1 MARNN
6 SSFVVQNPEA
16 LTAVLD
22 NAARATS
29 ESVLRQAAAAGATV
43 FYREIKV
50 RAMPHYRSGN
60 LENSLLVTYVP
71 EDSVTGKLATYMVGF
86 ASKAWYARLL
96 EYGTSKMAA
105 KPFIRP
111 GYEAKKAQAAKAVI
125 EKIQE
130 AVSSGE

>member
-6 SSFVVQNPEA
+6 SSFVVQNPDA
-16 LTAVLD
+16 LTAALA

-50 RAMPHYRSGN
+50 RAMPYYRTGN
-60 LENSLLVTYVP
+60 LENSLLVTYIP
-71 EDSVTGKLATYMVGF
+71 EDSVTGKLATYAVTF
-86 ASKAWYARLL
+86 NQKAWYARLL

-111 GYEAKKAQAAKAVI
+111 SYEAKKQQAGDAVI
-125 EKIQE
+125 AKIQE
-130 AVSSGE
+130 AVTR